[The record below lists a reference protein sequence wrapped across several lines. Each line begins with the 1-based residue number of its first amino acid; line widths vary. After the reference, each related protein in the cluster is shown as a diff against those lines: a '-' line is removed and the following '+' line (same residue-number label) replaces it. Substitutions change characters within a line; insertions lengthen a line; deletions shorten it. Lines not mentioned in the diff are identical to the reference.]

1 MYSCSE
7 DKKKEFQ
14 KNTTLDGEKGTW
26 LEDENVVVDNCNLD
40 ADSGSEFLILK
51 DIKLGA
57 DINSEVEPN
66 SVPIVLHTSLC

>member
-1 MYSCSE
+1 M
-7 DKKKEFQ
+7 
-14 KNTTLDGEKGTW
+14 
-26 LEDENVVVDNCNLD
+26 EDENVAVDNCNLD

-66 SVPIVLHTSLC
+66 NVAFAPYTSLC